1 MPHAGPAGSPGTH
14 DEQGEL
20 HLAVALDG
28 AGWHPA
34 AWREPDAR
42 PQDLFTAGYW
52 ADLAIEAE
60 RGLLDFITIE
70 DALGIQSANRYPAFP
85 RGDDPPSTP
94 RANPRGGVD
103 NRADQVRGRLDAVL
117 IAARIAPLTSHIGL
131 VPTGTMTHTEPF
143 HMSTALATLD
153 YVSGGR
159 AGWRAQLSPQPEQAR
174 HFGRRELPPLSA
186 SSFTDP
192 AAQQAARERFDE
204 GADFIEVVRRLW
216 DSWEDDA
223 VIRDVATGRFID
235 RGKLHYIDF
244 EGRWFSV
251 RGPSITPRPPQG
263 QLPVVALAH
272 AQVPYELAARATD
285 IALITPG
292 SADHTE
298 QVMGQVLAA
307 VRNTERAAAG
317 ASPRAG
323 TAPPAGTGATD
334 GLGPLQVYADLT
346 VFLDD
351 SDSAAIARKQRLDRA
366 DGADYRSDTAIF
378 TGTAR
383 QLADLLLDWRRKGLA
398 GFRLRPGALPHD
410 LEQITRK
417 LVPVL
422 QERQAFRTGYAEGSL
437 RQRLGLIPHLASRY
451 SVTRETIARET
462 VTREAGACR

>member
-1 MPHAGPAGSPGTH
+1 MPEAGPQAQLEAGQ
-14 DEQGEL
+14 QGEL

-42 PQDLFTAGYW
+42 PGELFTAAYW

-70 DALGIQSANRYPAFP
+70 DALGLQSADRL
-85 RGDDPPSTP
+85 R
-94 RANPRGGVD
+94 GVD
-103 NRADQVRGRLDAVL
+103 SRADQVRGRLDAVL
-117 IAARIAPLTSHIGL
+117 TAARIAPLTRHVGL

-159 AGWRAQLSPQPEQAR
+159 AGWRAQLSSQPEQAR
-174 HFGRRELPPLSA
+174 HFGRRELPALPLA
-186 SSFTDP
+186 SFSDP
-192 AAQQAARERFDE
+192 GNQAARDRFDE

-223 VIRDVATGRFID
+223 VIRDVPTGRFVD
-235 RGKLHYIDF
+235 HGKLHYIDF

-263 QLPVVALAH
+263 QLPVMALAH
-272 AQVPYELAARATD
+272 AAVPYELAARAAD
-285 IALITPG
+285 IVFLTPG
-292 SADHTE
+292 SADHAE
-298 QVMGQVLAA
+298 QVINQVKSAQSA
-307 VRNTERAAAG
+307 VRR
-317 ASPRAG
+317 
-323 TAPPAGTGATD
+323 TGA
-334 GLGPLQVYADLT
+334 PLQAYADLT

-351 SDSAAIARKQRLDRA
+351 SDGAAIARKQRLDRA

-378 TGTAR
+378 TGTPR
-383 QLADLLLDWRRKGLA
+383 QLAALLLDWRRTGLA

-410 LEQITRK
+410 LEQVTRE

-422 QERQAFRTGYAEGSL
+422 QRRGAFRTAYSAGSL
-437 RQRLGLIPHLASRY
+437 RERLGLIPRPASRY
-451 SVTRETIARET
+451 AASPEAASPGAASPGAR
-462 VTREAGACR
+462 AS

>member
-1 MPHAGPAGSPGTH
+1 MPDAQPDDQPHAEPGAEPHDQPDAAPHGRAG
-14 DEQGEL
+14 GEL

-42 PQDLFTAGYW
+42 PQDLLSAGYW
-52 ADLAIEAE
+52 ADLALEAE

-70 DALGIQSANRYPAFP
+70 DSLGIQSASRF
-85 RGDDPPSTP
+85 
-94 RANPRGGVD
+94 GGVD
-103 NRADQVRGRLDAVL
+103 DRVDQVRGRLDAVL
-117 IAARIAPLTSHIGL
+117 TAARIAPLTSQVGI

-174 HFGRRELPPLSA
+174 HFGYRAFPAGAMS
-186 SSFTDP
+186 DP
-192 AAQQAARERFDE
+192 QAQRERFDE

-235 RGKLHYIDF
+235 RGKLHYTDF
-244 EGRWFSV
+244 AGRWFSV

-263 QLPVVALAH
+263 QLPVMALAH
-272 AQVPYELAARATD
+272 ARVPYELAARAAD
-285 IALITPG
+285 IVFITPG
-292 SADHTE
+292 SADHAE
-298 QVMGQVLAA
+298 QVMTQV
-307 VRNTERAAAG
+307 RAAA
-317 ASPRAG
+317 ASVGREMAVPAG
-323 TAPPAGTGATD
+323 RTAAAGRTAPAGRTAAAGTGPSAEG

-351 SDSAAIARKQRLDRA
+351 SGDAASARKQRLDRA
-366 DGADYRSDTAIF
+366 DGADYRNDTAIF
-378 TGTAR
+378 TGTPR
-383 QLADLLLDWRRKGLA
+383 QLADLLLDWRRQGLA

-410 LEQITRK
+410 LEQVTRE
-417 LVPVL
+417 LVPAL
-422 QERQAFRTGYAEGSL
+422 RDRGAFRAAYAEGTL
-437 RQRLGLIPHLASRY
+437 RRRLGLVPRPASRY
-451 SVTRETIARET
+451 A
-462 VTREAGACR
+462 EAGSAT

>member
-1 MPHAGPAGSPGTH
+1 
-14 DEQGEL
+14 L

-42 PQDLFTAGYW
+42 PHDLFTAGYW

-70 DALGIQSANRYPAFP
+70 DSLGIQSASRF
-85 RGDDPPSTP
+85 
-94 RANPRGGVD
+94 GGVD
-103 NRADQVRGRLDAVL
+103 DRADQVRGRLDAVL
-117 IAARIAPLTSHIGL
+117 IAARIAPLTSHVGI

-143 HMSTALATLD
+143 HLSTALATLD

-174 HFGRRELPPLSA
+174 HFGHRELPSLPA

-192 AAQQAARERFDE
+192 EAQPAITERFDE

-223 VIRDVATGRFID
+223 VIRDAATGRFID
-235 RGKLHYIDF
+235 RDKLHYIDF

-263 QLPVVALAH
+263 QLPVVVLAH
-272 AQVPYELAARATD
+272 AQVPYELAARSAD
-285 IALITPG
+285 IAFITPG
-292 SADHTE
+292 RADHAE
-298 QVMGQVLAA
+298 QVIAQV
-307 VRNTERAAAG
+307 RAAAG
-317 ASPRAG
+317 GAGREMAPSARAVSPSRTVPPAR
-323 TAPPAGTGATD
+323 TVPPTRTVPPAGTGDTG
-334 GLGPLQVYADLT
+334 GLGRLRVYADLT

-378 TGTAR
+378 TGTAG
-383 QLADLLLDWRRKGLA
+383 QLADLLLDWRRTGLA

-417 LVPVL
+417 LVPAL
-422 QERQAFRTGYAEGSL
+422 QARGAFRAAYAAGTL
-437 RQRLGLIPHLASRY
+437 RERLGLAPWLANRY
-451 SVTRETIARET
+451 A
-462 VTREAGACR
+462 EAGAAT